1 MPNDSLNIQL
11 TPIAATCYQLFG
23 WTPTRQVDPSAHIA
37 AIRQANYPCFPLAEA
52 FLTSFGGL
60 TTQIA
65 VPPADE
71 NPLYYHHRIPYIFD
85 RNRLFE
91 DFIPANAQHCDD
103 DAAPYWLEHPFIKR
117 QQRQICPIG
126 SYDND
131 ATILLSADGLILLGK
146 FYGVPGE
153 HSREPM
159 LRLVGQTLSGGLN
172 RLIEQAIY
180 YYYP

>member
-1 MPNDSLNIQL
+1 MPNHSLNIQL
-11 TPIAATCYQLFG
+11 TPIATTCYQLFG
-23 WTPTRQVDPSAHIA
+23 WTPTRQIDPSAHLA
-37 AIRQANYPCFPLAEA
+37 AIHHATYPSFPLAEA

-60 TTQIA
+60 TTRIA
-65 VPPADE
+65 AAQAGE
-71 NPLYYHHRIPYIFD
+71 TPLYYHDTIPYIFD

-103 DAAPYWLEHPFIKR
+103 EAAPGWLEHPFIKR

-131 ATILLSADGLILLGK
+131 ATILLTADGLVLLGK
-146 FYGVPGE
+146 YYGVPGE
-153 HSREPM
+153 NSRKPM
-159 LRLVGQTLSGGLN
+159 LRLVGQTLSDGLN
-172 RLIEQAIY
+172 RLIEQAT